1 MDHTL
6 LGLLVI
12 GAIIEAVIQ
21 ILKLLWNAETRT
33 FSVTW
38 IVLIVVAIGFAI
50 LGEHDWIMMVWDGF
64 PPIVNQILTGLLFAR
79 VAQFVHDLY
88 KKVM

>member
-12 GAIIEAVIQ
+12 GAIFEALVQ
-21 ILKLLWNAETRT
+21 ILKLLWNAEART
-33 FSVTW
+33 FSITW

-50 LGEHDWIMMVWDGF
+50 LGEHDWFMMVWDGF